1 MVIVRKRIRDGVT
14 CERRDERGQ
23 LSLELADMGVRE
35 GGRLWEYT
43 VPVTD
48 VVYPLEAVAQLY
60 RKRCDRENSFD
71 N

>member
-35 GGRLWEYT
+35 GGRLWE
-43 VPVTD
+43 
-48 VVYPLEAVAQLY
+48 
-60 RKRCDRENSFD
+60 
-71 N
+71 